1 MAHRMNEIDAR
12 LFKCALEE
20 NLRDNND
27 EKDSKQD
34 KLKKALIRR
43 KSTNLS
49 PIEIEKE
56 LKKNTVLP
64 YGNGGDQTSNAADE
78 KSRNMSKS
86 NIGTK
91 DLTHIENV
99 DIYSMHLGDLKSINT
114 LGLNTIQDNSK
125 L

>member
-1 MAHRMNEIDAR
+1 
-12 LFKCALEE
+12 
-20 NLRDNND
+20 
-27 EKDSKQD
+27 
-34 KLKKALIRR
+34 LIRR
-43 KSTNLS
+43 KSNNLS

-64 YGNGGDQTSNAADE
+64 YGNTGNSNTPNGQDE
-78 KSRNMSKS
+78 KSVNLSKS

-99 DIYSMHLGDLKSINT
+99 NIYGMNLGDSRSIISLGMNT
-114 LGLNTIQDNSK
+114 NQDNSK